1 MGINNNN
8 TSSKQSKYKRTMKI
22 TGLIASTL
30 MLLLAVMASTASA
43 RSIAFPEPQYCCN
56 AYTAELSHASKVYQ
70 WRSSVGQTLPFR
82 SVLSNSLQFVA
93 MPTMQSVSHARKVY
107 RKRSSAGYT
116 LPFLSVLLRLQ
127 FVATPTMQNVR
138 HASSV

>member
-1 MGINNNN
+1 
-8 TSSKQSKYKRTMKI
+8 MKF

-30 MLLLAVMASTASA
+30 MLLLAVMAQQLLQGPLHFQNLNIVAMPTLQSV
-43 RSIAFPEPQYCCN
+43 
-56 AYTAELSHASKVYQ
+56 SHASKVYQ
-70 WRSSVGQTLPFR
+70 WRSSAGHTLPFR

-93 MPTMQSVSHARKVY
+93 MPTMQSVSRARKVY

-116 LPFLSVLLRLQ
+116 LPFPDVLLRLQ

>member
-1 MGINNNN
+1 MG
-8 TSSKQSKYKRTMKI
+8 TT
-22 TGLIASTL
+22 TTTTL
-30 MLLLAVMASTASA
+30 QQIQTHYEVYWMDCFFLLLWLQQLLQGPLHFQNLNIVAMPTLQSV
-43 RSIAFPEPQYCCN
+43 
-56 AYTAELSHASKVYQ
+56 SHARLVYR
-70 WRSSVGQTLPFR
+70 WRSSARQTLPFR

-116 LPFLSVLLRLQ
+116 LPFPDVLLRLQ